1 MATRACKNRGRSP
14 LMRVSRSRLEEIRDE
29 YLAEDLVITDD
40 MLGWT
45 ESQAEQYFES
55 GGKRRPPE
63 TTAPQATLVFG
74 APSQRFTLP
83 DGTSLAYELWGNRM
97 GPKVL
102 VLSGIGMTLGKSF
115 APLRKALGQC
125 CCLTFEHRGTGSSSM
140 PTERWPPPSI
150 AVFAEDALKLISG
163 GAGWRSCHVVGIS
176 FGGLV
181 AQELA
186 LLCPSVLER
195 LVLICTAAPGAATER
210 ATLDPLQAALALP
223 DEERLQSML
232 LLADT
237 RRDDEWLESE
247 VGKEGSALL
256 RRSDVASKGLPG
268 GEAGRKYQA
277 TARAQCELASRW
289 APTRGKGGQA
299 GESRTGEHTKLL
311 AADDY
316 PSGAP
321 PGEQLGP
328 RCCVMAA
335 VHDGICQPAYALKLV
350 ELLPGCT
357 VCWFDSGHWPIP
369 ALEHSADFN
378 EALGEFL
385 VRGTISEKQQLRSA
399 GVAAEHVPNNDNCC
413 SGCVLL

>member
-1 MATRACKNRGRSP
+1 MLK
-14 LMRVSRSRLEEIRDE
+14 SRLEEIRDV
-29 YLAEDLVITDD
+29 YLSEDMEITDD

-55 GGKRRPPE
+55 GGKRPPPE
-63 TTAPQATLVFG
+63 TTALQATLVFG
-74 APSQRFTLP
+74 APSKRFTLP

-115 APLRKALGQC
+115 APLRKTLGQF
-125 CCLTFEHRGTGSSSM
+125 CCLTFEHRGTGGSSM

-186 LLCPSVLER
+186 LLCPSVVER

-256 RRSDVASKGLPG
+256 RRSDAASKGNTKLG

-277 TARAQCELASRW
+277 TARAECELASRLLPPG
-289 APTRGKGGQA
+289 APIGGKAGGKAVEQK
-299 GESRTGEHTKLL
+299 TGEYTELL
-311 AADDY
+311 AADDD
-316 PSGAP
+316 PPGDQPGGTP

-350 ELLPGCT
+350 QLLPGCT

-369 ALEHSADFN
+369 ALEHSADFD
-378 EALGEFL
+378 EALGGFL
-385 VRGTISEKQQLRSA
+385 VRGSLSEKQQLRSA
-399 GVAAEHVPNNDNCC
+399 DVAAEYVPNNDNCC

>member
-1 MATRACKNRGRSP
+1 
-14 LMRVSRSRLEEIRDE
+14 
-29 YLAEDLVITDD
+29 
-40 MLGWT
+40 
-45 ESQAEQYFES
+45 
-55 GGKRRPPE
+55 
-63 TTAPQATLVFG
+63 
-74 APSQRFTLP
+74 
-83 DGTSLAYELWGNRM
+83 M

-186 LLCPSVLER
+186 LLCPSVVER

-237 RRDDEWLESE
+237 QRDDEWL
-247 VGKEGSALL
+247 
-256 RRSDVASKGLPG
+256 
-268 GEAGRKYQA
+268 
-277 TARAQCELASRW
+277 
-289 APTRGKGGQA
+289 
-299 GESRTGEHTKLL
+299 
-311 AADDY
+311 
-316 PSGAP
+316 
-321 PGEQLGP
+321 
-328 RCCVMAA
+328 
-335 VHDGICQPAYALKLV
+335 
-350 ELLPGCT
+350 
-357 VCWFDSGHWPIP
+357 
-369 ALEHSADFN
+369 
-378 EALGEFL
+378 
-385 VRGTISEKQQLRSA
+385 
-399 GVAAEHVPNNDNCC
+399 
-413 SGCVLL
+413 